1 MFNSTCTLFTSLC
14 RCAEKSRYTSLMNSS
29 RYSITTSRQTMLLKS
44 WLLLVR
50 TTELNVYA
58 WSRFCMLFVCVWLYP
73 GYINFFF
80 IIIFVS
86 GTGKT
91 TTLVKYAQQRPHLR
105 FLYISFN
112 KSVAMEANRSFPSNV
127 ECRTIHS
134 MAYKAIGHR
143 WVAKEFFFFIS
154 FGMIMNDY

>member
-1 MFNSTCTLFTSLC
+1 MYFD
-14 RCAEKSRYTSLMNSS
+14 
-29 RYSITTSRQTMLLKS
+29 I
-44 WLLLVR
+44 
-50 TTELNVYA
+50 
-58 WSRFCMLFVCVWLYP
+58 
-73 GYINFFF
+73 
-80 IIIFVS
+80 S

-112 KSVAMEANRSFPSNV
+112 KSVAMQGKRSFPSNV

-143 WVAKEFFFFIS
+143 SGLVVYFTEEFILF
-154 FGMIMNDY
+154 